1 VYSLEER
8 AMEIVSDPD
17 RLSAHWLNEV
27 LQGSDWAPGGKVVGL
42 RWKTIG
48 SGKMGDNLRLEL
60 EYDHSG
66 ATPATLV
73 AKLPAADQTAR
84 SMAAYTGA
92 YRKEVMFYREL
103 AAIAAIDTPKVYCAL
118 VAPDASDFVIVMED
132 LAPALAG
139 DQLLGESVLRARR
152 ALQEAAQ
159 LHSAFHGRAQL
170 LQADYITHNDPD
182 SAAFGEQLLQ
192 QNWGGFVDRFGH
204 GLCAGSLAFG
214 EAYVAAHAAWA
225 SRFDGVRTLI
235 HGDFR
240 SENLLFNDSG
250 RTTTVDWQTLSES
263 SGLADVAYFLGGSLE
278 AELRRSH
285 EAALV
290 EHYRQCLV
298 ANGVDLSAADCWR
311 QYREFAMHGIMITV
325 LGAMFSAPDPRGERM
340 FLTMAQR
347 HLQQCVDLQAAE
359 FLP

>member
-1 VYSLEER
+1 
-8 AMEIVSDPD
+8 MEIVSGPG
-17 RLSAHWLNEV
+17 RFSAHWLNEV
-27 LQGSDWAPGGKVVGL
+27 LQGSKWAPEAKVVGL

-60 EYDHSG
+60 EYDRG
-66 ATPATLV
+66 GKMPATLV

-92 YRKEVMFYREL
+92 YGKEVMFYREL
-103 AAIAAIDTPKVYCAL
+103 AAIAAIDTPQVYCAL
-118 VAPDASDFVIVMED
+118 IAPDGSDFVIVMED
-132 LAPALAG
+132 LAPAVPG
-139 DQLLGESVLRARR
+139 DQLRGESILRARR
-152 ALQEAAQ
+152 ALEQAAR
-159 LHSAFHGRAQL
+159 LHSAFFGQAQL
-170 LQADYITHNDPD
+170 LQADYITHNDPA

-204 GLCAGSLAFG
+204 GLSADSLAFG
-214 EAYVAAHAAWA
+214 EAYVASHAAWA
-225 SRFDGVRTLI
+225 SRYDGVRTLV

-250 RTTTVDWQTLSES
+250 RTTAVDWQTISES
-263 SGLADVAYFLGGSLE
+263 CGLADVAYFLGGSLE
-278 AELRRSH
+278 TELRRSN
-285 EAALV
+285 EAVLV
-290 EHYRQCLV
+290 EYYRQCLL
-298 ANGVDLSAADCWR
+298 AGDVDLSAADCWR